1 MKKIILVCLLL
12 IGFNAYGSE
21 RECLADNIYFEARN
35 QGFAGWVAVAQVT
48 LNRVR
53 DDRFPNTICE
63 VVKQGLTYE
72 SGFPI
77 RDKCQFSWYCDGKSD
92 TILT

>member
-1 MKKIILVCLLL
+1 MGYQLT
-12 IGFNAYGSE
+12 
-21 RECLADNIYFEARN
+21 
-35 QGFAGWVAVAQVT
+35 QVT

-53 DDRFPNTICE
+53 DDRFPNTIWNE

-92 TILT
+92 KILNLEVYDKILGLSDYLIPNGYFDITDGVNNSLSQRLC